1 MPASG
6 ILPAYA
12 PVSSLDVG
20 KDRAIHSIVLTPYD
34 YWFLEG
40 LDVYAADFQKMGMI
54 EQVVANPDTGRHHL
68 LVAGL
73 PRMPDFCV
81 PASAVQLVGEDRVV
95 LDQTAAEIQRRV
107 ARFTVPLGPVG
118 DEPKPG
124 LDC

>member
-1 MPASG
+1 VPASG

-12 PVSSLDVG
+12 PLSSLDVG
-20 KDRAIHSIVLTPYD
+20 KDRAIHSIVLTPHD

-40 LDVYAADFQKMGMI
+40 LDVYAADFHKMDVI
-54 EQVVANPDTGRHHL
+54 E
-68 LVAGL
+68 
-73 PRMPDFCV
+73 
-81 PASAVQLVGEDRVV
+81 QLVGEDRVV

-107 ARFTVPLGPVG
+107 ARFTVPLDPVG